1 MSMSLID
8 AVQSSNS
15 FDMRFSVFSAADQIG
30 LVLKVG
36 FAAVLG
42 GIIGWE
48 RDRAGKSAGIRTHML
63 VAAASALAVGLGELI
78 VNATQSGDPTRM
90 MHAVFTGI
98 GFIGGGMIWTSKKAL
113 GPLGLTSAAT
123 IMLVAGLGAA
133 VGLGAPIVGAAV
145 CVLALGTLWGVRVV
159 ETTIVA
165 HRLADG
171 TSAPEDSG

>member
-1 MSMSLID
+1 MNKSLID
-8 AVQSSNS
+8 AVQASNS
-15 FDMRFSVFSAADQIG
+15 FDIRFSVFSMADQVG
-30 LVLKVG
+30 LILKVG
-36 FAAVLG
+36 LAALLG

-63 VAAASALAVGLGELI
+63 VAAASALAVGLGDLV
-78 VNATQSGDPTRM
+78 VNATQDGDPTRM

-98 GFIGGGMIWTSKKAL
+98 GFIGGGMIWTSKKFS

-123 IMLVAGLGAA
+123 ILLVAGLGAA

-159 ETTIVA
+159 EVNLIGRRPT
-165 HRLADG
+165 DG
-171 TSAPEDSG
+171 TGVIGDS

>member
-1 MSMSLID
+1 MIGNSLIHALQVSD
-8 AVQSSNS
+8 S
-15 FDMRFSVFSAADQIG
+15 FNLRISTFSVEDQVG
-30 LVLKVG
+30 LVVKVG
-36 FAAVLG
+36 IAAVLG

-63 VAAASALAVGLGELI
+63 VAAASAVAVGLGELA
-78 VNATQSGDPTRM
+78 VTAANSGDPTRM

-98 GFIGGGMIWTSKKAL
+98 GFIGGGMIWTSKKAM

-123 IMLVAGLGAA
+123 ILLVAGLGAA

-159 ETTIVA
+159 EVTLVA
-165 HRLADG
+165 RRPSDG
-171 TSAPEDSG
+171 PGITEDN